1 MPYKMHQQEEKKEN
15 KTLLIKPRYTIDH
28 KILSDFKKLKCE
40 RKKKK
45 TGPILES
52 KKYRSGNC
60 RV

>member
-1 MPYKMHQQEEKKEN
+1 MHQQEEKKEN

-45 TGPILES
+45 RGQS
-52 KKYRSGNC
+52 
-60 RV
+60 

>member
-45 TGPILES
+45 NGADLRIKEVQ
-52 KKYRSGNC
+52 KW
-60 RV
+60 